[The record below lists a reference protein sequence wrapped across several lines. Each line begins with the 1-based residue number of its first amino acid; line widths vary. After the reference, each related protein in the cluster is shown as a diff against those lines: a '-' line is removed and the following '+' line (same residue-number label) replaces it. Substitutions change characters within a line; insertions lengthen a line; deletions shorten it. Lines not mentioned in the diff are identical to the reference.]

1 MWSCKEY
8 QLSPAANKNK
18 NIPFLR
24 FCLIWGVE
32 NCAKLFLKVSW
43 KPRNW
48 KNRSTH
54 QIDWNPIIPH
64 FKHGVPTTFLSI
76 TFQIL
81 FLEYRYCYFW
91 ILQRLGYW
99 KMYRN
104 TFQDVLEVEKWAKQK
119 WILFFK
125 TPCRIIYIF
134 FQFCWEE
141 AERRKKKRTL
151 GGIGR

>member
-1 MWSCKEY
+1 MKILDIDLIVTNKKCMQKYRKLIVIYSFCDTKWLFCISIRKFWSY
-8 QLSPAANKNK
+8 NK
-18 NIPFLR
+18 NIAFFI

-64 FKHGVPTTFLSI
+64 FQHGVLTTFLSI

-81 FLEYRYCYFW
+81 ILEYRYCYFW

-99 KMYRN
+99 KMYKH
-104 TFQDVLEVEKWAKQK
+104 TFQDVLEAEKGAKQK
-119 WILFFK
+119 WVLLF
-125 TPCRIIYIF
+125 
-134 FQFCWEE
+134 
-141 AERRKKKRTL
+141 
-151 GGIGR
+151 